1 MNIDYELRDMFLPN
15 INNIPLASSFSEERR
30 LFGNVGF
37 SNVSGFS
44 NAIGDEISA
53 KQSQITRLQLLLGSQ
68 LDTEATRVG
77 LINSAQIDYDI
88 VNAIRNPNRAEKKL
102 IKKHADTI
110 GFHNSKL
117 AVLRPEMVTTKGN
130 LATAENELKVLLS
143 QKATEDQQLAQQ
155 KAVEAQQKATEDQAK
170 IDLIRTTAEAE
181 ARRLL
186 ALKGQTPESVAQA
199 QEILADAQIKIDEI
213 KSAEVV
219 GSNRSKMVLII
230 GGLAVAGLVAVLLL
244 KRD

>member
-37 SNVSGFS
+37 SNANGFI

-53 KQSQITRLQLLLGSQ
+53 KYSEITRLQALLKLQ
-68 LDTEATRVG
+68 LETEATRVG
-77 LINSAQIDYDI
+77 LYDSAKIDYDI
-88 VNAIRNPNRAEKKL
+88 VNAIRNKNRREEALK
-102 IKKHADTI
+102 KKHADTM
-110 GFHNSKL
+110 GFHTSKL
-117 AVLRPEMVTTKGN
+117 TVLRSEMGTTRTN
-130 LATAENELKVLLS
+130 LATAEAQLKVLLS
-143 QKATEDQQLAQQ
+143 QKATEDLQ
-155 KAVEAQQKATEDQAK
+155 KAKEDQAK
-170 IDLIRTTAEAE
+170 IDLIKTTAEAE

-186 ALKGQTPESVAQA
+186 ALKGQTPESVAQS
-199 QEILADAQIKIDEI
+199 QQILADAQIKIDEI

-219 GSNRSKMVLII
+219 GSNRSKMVLIV

-244 KRD
+244 KKR

>member
-53 KQSQITRLQLLLGSQ
+53 KQSQITRLQDILKLQ
-68 LDTEATRVG
+68 LETEATRVG

-117 AVLRPEMVTTKGN
+117 AVLRPEMATTKGN
-130 LATAENELKVLLS
+130 LATAEAQLKVLLS
-143 QKATEDQQLAQQ
+143 QKATEDLQ
-155 KAVEAQQKATEDQAK
+155 KAKEDQAK

-186 ALKGQTPESVAQA
+186 ALKGQTPESVAQS
-199 QEILADAQIKIDEI
+199 QQILADAQKQIDDIKT
-213 KSAEVV
+213 AEVV
-219 GSNRSKMVLII
+219 GSNRSKMVLIV

>member
-1 MNIDYELRDMFLPN
+1 MEKCKTNIDYELRDMFLPN

-37 SNVSGFS
+37 SNASGFS

-53 KQSQITRLQLLLGSQ
+53 KQSEITRLQALLTSQ

-77 LINSAQIDYDI
+77 LYDSAKIDYDI
-88 VNAIRNPNRAEKKL
+88 VNAIRNKSRSEEALK
-102 IKKHADTI
+102 KKHADTM
-110 GFHNSKL
+110 GFHTSKL
-117 AVLRPEMVTTKGN
+117 TVLRSEMATTRTN
-130 LATAENELKVLLS
+130 LATADTQLKVLLS
-143 QKATEDQQLAQQ
+143 QKATEDQQ
-155 KAVEAQQKATEDQAK
+155 KAKEDQAK
-170 IDLIRTTAEAE
+170 IDLIKTTAEAE

-199 QEILADAQIKIDEI
+199 QQILADAQIKIDAI
-213 KSAEVV
+213 KTAEVS
-219 GSNRSKMVLII
+219 GSNRSKMVLIV